1 MKIII
6 DCGHYY
12 NTPGKRVPKALDP
25 EECREWTLN
34 QLVGRQLQSLLS
46 THSLPVIRA
55 DDTTGMKEVTLKQ
68 RVSLAA
74 KDDIYISI
82 HHNAG
87 INLGY
92 GGGIV
97 VYRGTKYSNQIV
109 EAASKELQSLVY
121 DELILSTDL
130 VGNRSNPKPVGN
142 LYVLNNVPCTAIL
155 CELGFMDSKT
165 DWPMYISQ
173 PDYPERAARGIYRG
187 LMAFLKAHGL
197 FKEEVKDL
205 TDNIPSSWA
214 TVAVNWGIKYN
225 LLTGD
230 DTGNLKLHEPVTREQ
245 LMVILKKFSEE
256 G

>member
-12 NTPGKRVPKALDP
+12 NTPGKRVPKELDP

-34 QLVGRQLQSLLS
+34 QLVGRQLQSLIS
-46 THSLPVIRA
+46 THSLSVIRA
-55 DDTTGMKEVTLKQ
+55 DDTTGVKEVTLKQ

-87 INLGY
+87 VKLGY

-97 VYRGTKYSNQIV
+97 VYRGTKFSNQIV
-109 EAASKELQSLVY
+109 EAASKELQYLVY
-121 DELILSTDL
+121 DELIRATCL
-130 VGNRSNPKPVGN
+130 VGNRAYPMAEGN
-142 LYVLNNVPCTAIL
+142 LYVLNKVPCPAIL
-155 CELGFMDSKT
+155 CELGFMDSKI
-165 DWPMYISQ
+165 DWPMHISK
-173 PDYPERAARGIYRG
+173 PDYPERAAKGIYRG

-197 FKEEVKDL
+197 FKEGVKDVI
-205 TDNIPSSWA
+205 DNTPSSWA
-214 TVAVNWGIKYN
+214 VEAVNWGLRYK
-225 LLTGD
+225 LLAGD
-230 DTGNLKLHEPVTREQ
+230 ETGNLKLHEPVTREQ